1 MPQNE
6 ASGYTN
12 VSTND
17 KETNVD
23 TNIVD
28 DEVKRTAKHD
38 MLGFLLG
45 VAGGIL
51 STVGFGCVQGLKGE
65 IPPLQLYVMRAI
77 FVFVSMLVFF
87 TTKRKWPKVE
97 RTTIGYVGAYV
108 LLVTLWNFTLYTA
121 ISHLPLGVAGS
132 VTRIVAMLIV
142 LPLARIF
149 LGESITILKVL
160 GVAVGSIG
168 LLLVCKPD
176 IFYNSEPNESSPL
189 LENNQTIVQNSSFAF
204 NTSTNNIFETQK
216 FEIIGYI
223 CAALTALNSVG
234 HNIIQRLRLQHVSVF
249 TLCFWLAPC
258 SITIGA
264 ISSAIFENVI
274 TSFDVESWLLIIV
287 HCLCGV
293 MATLCVVQAQKI
305 ATVVVAQLALSLQ
318 IFFFFVGQYFF
329 LQTIFPTEGTWLEI
343 LGAVL
348 SATSVT
354 LVPVTQFTSSVLSNL
369 KS

>member
-23 TNIVD
+23 TNIID

-77 FVFVSMLVFF
+77 FVFVSMLAFF

-97 RTTIGYVGAYV
+97 RTTIAYVGAYV

-149 LGESITILKVL
+149 LGESITILKVM
-160 GVAVGSIG
+160 GVVVGSIG

-176 IFYNSEPNESSPL
+176 IFYNSEPSDFPL
-189 LENNQTIVQNSSFAF
+189 LENNQTIVPNSSFAF
-204 NTSTNNIFETQK
+204 NTSTKESYETQK
-216 FEIIGYI
+216 SEIIGYI
-223 CAALTALNSVG
+223 CAALTALNSVV
-234 HNIIQRLRLQHVSVF
+234 HNIIQRLRLQHVTVF

-258 SITIGA
+258 SIIIGVV
-264 ISSAIFENVI
+264 SSAVFETVI
-274 TSFDVESWLLIIV
+274 ISFDVVSWLLIIV

-293 MATLCVVQAQKI
+293 
-305 ATVVVAQLALSLQ
+305 
-318 IFFFFVGQYFF
+318 
-329 LQTIFPTEGTWLEI
+329 
-343 LGAVL
+343 
-348 SATSVT
+348 
-354 LVPVTQFTSSVLSNL
+354 
-369 KS
+369 